1 MLNSIL
7 ETHTKY
13 NGTYRITLR
22 INEKDYF
29 LAYDSLNER
38 DAAELLESYLL
49 HRTDDGKPD
58 KVKLRHNK
66 REHIVII
73 EADLRYTD
81 NAKTEGPDE
90 TNGSQQKHSQ
100 ILH

>member
-7 ETHTKY
+7 ETRTKY

-22 INEKDYF
+22 INENVYF
-29 LAYDSLNER
+29 
-38 DAAELLESYLL
+38 LESYLL